1 MAYYSGSAV
10 NMAGVRQALVDACS
24 LEGWAWNASTEMLS
38 KGAMFLRLQVVSGY
52 LTALGRTSA
61 AAGDAPG
68 VVRIGWI
75 APMRIADISWP
86 VEYEIFVFEDEVYL
100 VINYAV
106 DYYQWLAF
114 GQSSISG
121 VSGTG
126 LWVSATLSH
135 VAMLRSDI
143 EPIDMAATDGGGS
156 NLVCPGIFWGTT
168 GQDQSRQSWVHS
180 DIDGQGWWPA
190 QSLAGAPVGIS
201 ASAPLLGLLPNAWNS
216 EAVLLPIRAYKVR
229 PSSKVSLTAELAHA
243 RYTRIDNYVPKE
255 VVQIGSDK
263 WRIFPFYRKN
273 SAARNGGAGINHSG
287 TFGWAIRYEGP

>member
-75 APMRIADISWP
+75 APMRIPDISWP

-143 EPIDMAATDGGGS
+143 DPIDMAATNGGGS
-156 NLVCPGIFWGTT
+156 NLGCPGIFWGTT
-168 GQDQSRQSWVHS
+168 GQDPSRQSWVHS

-273 SAARNGGAGINHSG
+273 SAARNGGVGINHSG